1 MLTYMR
7 ILKTGGVTLTKN
19 KFGFIQF
26 ARETEAQGC
35 LAAGPYTIVNGERL
49 DVKPARAGPGQAA
62 APPPAPGLGNNMKPG
77 PSGYGGGEGGGMW
90 GSRDNYG
97 GGSRSHLPSSRDDP
111 YYDPYYSSGKSRDS
125 ESQHYDDYY
134 RDYYDHPGGGGG
146 GSSGSD
152 NYYRNEIDPRPPPTP
167 YAESIEAQ
175 LKRMNLLV
183 DLLFPPPDI
192 TPARVLNDLAERHCL
207 YAIFATTE
215 NEKHNSLT
223 LNILHGEPQEHRN
236 MPVEDALRLIQRNF
250 EDYVKQTRMRNMRQ
264 VVPRDVRNLL
274 LDLLEMRSL
283 SMGDLDKLIKY
294 LRERQNALVD
304 DQIEQKRE
312 IAVLRKKLNI
322 QCRLYQQSYL
332 KTKFPFIFHIIYK

>member
-1 MLTYMR
+1 
-7 ILKTGGVTLTKN
+7 
-19 KFGFIQF
+19 
-26 ARETEAQGC
+26 
-35 LAAGPYTIVNGERL
+35 
-49 DVKPARAGPGQAA
+49 
-62 APPPAPGLGNNMKPG
+62 MKPG
-77 PSGYGGGEGGGMW
+77 PSGYGGGGGGGMW

-152 NYYRNEIDPRPPPTP
+152 NYYRNEIDPRPPPTRSYDSP
-167 YAESIEAQ
+167 YAYPSEPLDPLDSMRPNDVEIVVPNKAQRAYAESIEAQ

-236 MPVEDALRLIQRNF
+236 MPVEGRFAINSTKFRR
-250 EDYVKQTRMRNMRQ
+250 
-264 VVPRDVRNLL
+264 
-274 LDLLEMRSL
+274 
-283 SMGDLDKLIKY
+283 
-294 LRERQNALVD
+294 LRETNSDAKHASSRSA
-304 DQIEQKRE
+304 
-312 IAVLRKKLNI
+312 
-322 QCRLYQQSYL
+322 
-332 KTKFPFIFHIIYK
+332 